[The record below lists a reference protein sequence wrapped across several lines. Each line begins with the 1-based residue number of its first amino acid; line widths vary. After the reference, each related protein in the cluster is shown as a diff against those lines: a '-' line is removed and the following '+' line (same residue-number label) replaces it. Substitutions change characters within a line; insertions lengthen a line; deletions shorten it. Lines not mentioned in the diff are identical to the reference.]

1 MPSRYAR
8 RQARA
13 RGAECEHDGV
23 MAGLLIVLAVVG
35 IVLILLGV
43 FVEVVKFL
51 LWIGIVLL
59 LIALIWWLM
68 RVVRRNA

>member
-1 MPSRYAR
+1 
-8 RQARA
+8 
-13 RGAECEHDGV
+13 